1 MLFKNRRALIEKKV
15 LMLLSQDKE
24 TMEGALVRL
33 ESRYTRGIWVAL
45 MVSFILMTLTFVLL
59 GIGDYLFG
67 VFFAVLL
74 VIDLLTLGY
83 FMRSLRRVE
92 LARRDL
98 RHKSIRP

>member
-1 MLFKNRRALIEKKV
+1 
-15 LMLLSQDKE
+15 MLLSQDKE